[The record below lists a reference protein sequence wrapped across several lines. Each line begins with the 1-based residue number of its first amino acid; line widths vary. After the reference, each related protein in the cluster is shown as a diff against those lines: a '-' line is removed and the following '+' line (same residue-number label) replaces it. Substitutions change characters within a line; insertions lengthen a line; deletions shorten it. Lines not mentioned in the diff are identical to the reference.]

1 MRSRPMRKAGF
12 DTFDMA
18 DHYGSAELIT
28 GRLLARYRRRD
39 KRPVAFTKWCPEPGP
54 MTAEIVRKGV
64 QERLD
69 RLGVDRVDL
78 LQFHWW
84 TFEHPAWLDA
94 LHEMARLREE
104 GLIGAI
110 GVTNFDAAHLA
121 LALADGVPVATNQ
134 VSFSLVD
141 RRAAGALSALCRE
154 KGVKLLAYGTLCGG
168 FLSDKWLGQPEPDEH
183 RRLEPL
189 QIQALHRCGRR
200 LGGVPG
206 HPAALPARSPQSMA
220 SRSPT
225 SRRAGCWST
234 RRSPRRSSARASARA
249 SIAPTISRSSA
260 SPSMPRTR
268 RCSTQAFAGDHADPR
283 RLRRRI
289 PPAALSHRVGRSQPP
304 SRCDPVGLHGRA
316 GAGPAGP
323 PARLLGQRLG
333 ADRRLQP
340 RRAGQGHDPRFRHDG
355 HAWRRP
361 LRRAGRSRRADHLHP
376 RQDRRLDHR
385 ARRQDGGRRAH
396 PHLSARRREMGAGV
410 ARPRPRVRRRS
421 SPPTRWS
428 RPAT

>member
-1 MRSRPMRKAGF
+1 
-12 DTFDMA
+12 
-18 DHYGSAELIT
+18 
-28 GRLLARYRRRD
+28 
-39 KRPVAFTKWCPEPGP
+39 

-69 RLGVDRVDL
+69 RLGVDRIDL

-94 LHEMARLREE
+94 LHEMARLKEE

-141 RRAAGALSALCRE
+141 RRAAGALSSALPGQGRE
-154 KGVKLLAYGTLCGG
+154 AAGLRHAVRRLPVRQMAWQARA
-168 FLSDKWLGQPEPDEH
+168 DRH

-200 LGGVPG
+200 LAGLPG
-206 HPAALPARSPQSMA
+206 QFWRRPARSRTSMA

-234 RRSPRRSSARASARA
+234 RRSPRRSSARASPRA
-249 SIAPTISRSSA
+249 SIAPTISRYSA
-260 SPSMPRTR
+260 SRSTPRTG
-268 RCSTQAFAGDHADPR
+268 RCSTAPSPR
-283 RLRRRI
+283 RRRS
-289 PPAALSHRVGRSQPP
+289 PAIAATNTAARPTSPRPAISAIISTP
-304 SRCDPVGLHGRA
+304 SRRSTRRA

-323 PARLLGQRLG
+323 PARLVGQRLG

-340 RRAGQGHDPRFRHDG
+340 RRQGQGHDPRFRHDR
-355 HAWRRP
+355 HACGGP
-361 LRRAGRSRRADHLHP
+361 LRGAGRSRRADHLHP
-376 RQDRRLDHR
+376 RQDRRVDRR

-396 PHLSARRREMGAGV
+396 PHLSARRRQVGAGV
-410 ARPRPRVRRRS
+410 ARPWPGVRRRS
-421 SPPTRWS
+421 CRPTRWS